1 MSSWV
6 VELDAWRQ
14 RARGPGF
21 HVERDPQRC
30 MVCGRLRKHC
40 EIEVG
45 AWRAIREAQRL
56 EREKVRSYER
66 RRALR

>member
-1 MSSWV
+1 
-6 VELDAWRQ
+6 
-14 RARGPGF
+14 
-21 HVERDPQRC
+21 VERDPQRC